1 MNIIFKHVGS
11 IRPLKI
17 KFYSDEIMALKYKRV
32 LLKLSGEALMG
43 EKKSG
48 IDESI
53 LESYARQIKEA
64 QDMGAQVGIVI
75 GGGNIFRGM
84 SGLKSGFDRLT
95 GDYMGMLA
103 TVINGLAL
111 QTFIN
116 QAGGRARVLT
126 AIEMLPVA
134 ERYSKTL
141 TETLFAQG
149 YALIFTFGTGNPF
162 FTTDTAAALRGVEIE
177 AEVILKGTRVDG
189 VYTNDPEKDP
199 HAVKYP
205 DITFEEVYSK
215 GLKIMDLTAFTMCRE
230 NNLPILVFD
239 MNTNGNFRKVLEG
252 EKVGTM
258 IHN

>member
-1 MNIIFKHVGS
+1 M
-11 IRPLKI
+11 
-17 KFYSDEIMALKYKRV
+17 ELKYKRV

-48 IDESI
+48 IDETV
-53 LESYARQIKEA
+53 LQSYAQQISEVQEK
-64 QDMGAQVGIVI
+64 GAQVGIVI
-75 GGGNIFRGM
+75 GGGNIFRGL
-84 SGLKSGFDRLT
+84 SGMKSGFDRVT

-116 QAGGRARVLT
+116 QAGGKARVLT

-134 ERYSKTL
+134 ERYTKTL

-177 AEVILKGTRVDG
+177 ASVVLKGTRVDG
-189 VYTNDPEKDP
+189 VYTADPEKDP
-199 HAVKYP
+199 NAVKYP
-205 DITFEEVYSK
+205 HVTFEEAYEK

-239 MNTNGNFRKVLEG
+239 MNSPGNLLKVLEG
-252 EKVGTM
+252 QAVGTL